1 MTAPDRNRRRALVV
15 GGSTGI
21 GRGVAD
27 AWAEAGLDVT
37 VLSRSRPTGPGSER
51 LRWAATD
58 LTDADRVAE
67 HLSLAAT
74 EPLHAVCYSA
84 VHYGDRRTLFRECT
98 EAEWRRQLDV
108 NLHGLWLTLSWTIPA
123 LRRTDRPGVF
133 LGVSSEVVYNA
144 GPGRSGYA
152 ATKAGA
158 SALLD
163 SVAQEETAE
172 LPGTEALR
180 IVQALPAGMVD
191 TPGIRRRRPDGF
203 DYAAYMRPA
212 SFAPLARELAATAGA
227 GLHGA
232 HLVVDAEG
240 AWYPVGER
248 LPVSQ
253 SRPVPSGAGSGV
265 GSDMTTSAGAGA
277 GS

>member
-1 MTAPDRNRRRALVV
+1 MTAHDRNRRRALVV

-27 AWAEAGLDVT
+27 AWAAAGLDVT
-37 VLSRSRPTGPGSER
+37 VLSRSAPAGAGADR

-58 LTDADRVAE
+58 LTDAGRVTENLA
-67 HLSLAAT
+67 LAAA

-84 VHYGDRRTLFRECT
+84 VHYGDRRALFRDCT
-98 EAEWRRQLDV
+98 EAEWRRQIDV
-108 NLHGLWLTLSWTIPA
+108 NLHGLWLTLSRTIPA
-123 LRRTDRPGVF
+123 LRRPDAPGVF

-152 ATKAGA
+152 ASKAAA

-163 SVAQEETAE
+163 SVAQEEAE
-172 LPGTEALR
+172 APGAEALR

-191 TPGIRRRRPDGF
+191 TPGIRRRRPEGF
-203 DYAAYMRPA
+203 DYSAYMTPG

-232 HLVVDAEG
+232 HLVVDGAG
-240 AWYPVGER
+240 AWFPVSER
-248 LPVSQ
+248 TPVSQ
-253 SRPVPSGAGSGV
+253 SRRISSGAGS
-265 GSDMTTSAGAGA
+265 
-277 GS
+277 

>member
-1 MTAPDRNRRRALVV
+1 MTESSRRRALVV

-21 GRGVAD
+21 GRGIAD
-27 AWAEAGLDVT
+27 AWAEEGLDVT
-37 VLSRSRPTGPGSER
+37 VLSRSQPTGPGAER

-58 LTDADRVAE
+58 LTDTDRVAE
-67 HLSLAAT
+67 NLSLAAA

-123 LRRTDRPGVF
+123 LRRPDAPGVF

-158 SALLD
+158 AALLD
-163 SVAQEETAE
+163 SVAQEETPE
-172 LPGTEALR
+172 LPGTEALC

-191 TPGIRRRRPDGF
+191 TPGIRRRRPADF
-203 DYAAYMRPA
+203 DYGTYMRPA

-232 HLVVDAEG
+232 HLVVDGAG
-240 AWYPVGER
+240 AWYPVSER

-253 SRPVPSGAGSGV
+253 SRRIPSGTAS
-265 GSDMTTSAGAGA
+265 
-277 GS
+277 

>member
-1 MTAPDRNRRRALVV
+1 MTANGRNRRRALVV

-27 AWAEAGLDVT
+27 AWADAGLDVL
-37 VLSRSRPTGPGSER
+37 VLSRSAPTGAGADR
-51 LRWAATD
+51 LRWLATD
-58 LTDADRVAE
+58 LTDPAQVTGG
-67 HLSLAAT
+67 LTAAVE

-84 VHYGDRRTLFRECT
+84 VHYGGGRALFKDCD
-98 EAEWRRQLDV
+98 EAEWRRQIDV
-108 NLHGLWLTLSWTIPA
+108 NLHGLWLTLARTQPV
-123 LRRTDRPGVF
+123 LRSAETPGVF
-133 LGVSSEVVYNA
+133 LGISSEVVYNA

-152 ATKAGA
+152 ASKAAA

-172 LPGTEALR
+172 ASDTEALR

-191 TPGIRRRRPDGF
+191 TPGIRRRRPQDF
-203 DYAAYMRPA
+203 DYSTYMEPA

-232 HLVVDAEG
+232 HLVVDDTG
-240 AWYPVGER
+240 VWYPARER
-248 LPVSQ
+248 MPRSQ
-253 SRPVPSGAGSGV
+253 SRRISSGTAS
-265 GSDMTTSAGAGA
+265 
-277 GS
+277 

>member
-1 MTAPDRNRRRALVV
+1 MTALDRTRRRALVV

-27 AWAEAGLDVT
+27 AWAAAGLDVT
-37 VLSRSRPTGPGSER
+37 VLSRSAPAGTGAER

-67 HLSLAAT
+67 NLALAAAG
-74 EPLHAVCYSA
+74 PLHAVCYSA
-84 VHYGDRRTLFRECT
+84 VHYGDRRAPFRDCA
-98 EAEWRRQLDV
+98 EAEWRRQIDV
-108 NLHGLWLTLSWTIPA
+108 NLHGLWLTLARTLPA
-123 LRRTDRPGVF
+123 LRRPDAPGVF

-152 ATKAGA
+152 ASKAAA

-163 SVAQEETAE
+163 SVAQEETTE
-172 LPGTEALR
+172 PPGTQALR

-191 TPGIRRRRPDGF
+191 TPGIRRRRPEGF
-203 DYAAYMRPA
+203 DYSAYMTPG

-232 HLVVDAEG
+232 HLVVDGAG
-240 AWYPVGER
+240 AWYPVSER
-248 LPVSQ
+248 FPVSQ
-253 SRPVPSGAGSGV
+253 SRRIPSGTGS
-265 GSDMTTSAGAGA
+265 
-277 GS
+277 

>member
-1 MTAPDRNRRRALVV
+1 MTAPAPDRTRRRALVV

-37 VLSRSRPTGPGSER
+37 VLSRSRPAGPGAER

-67 HLSLAAT
+67 NLSLAST

-108 NLHGLWLTLSWTIPA
+108 NLHGLWLTLSWTVPA
-123 LRRTDRPGVF
+123 LRRPDRPGVF
-133 LGVSSEVVYNA
+133 LGISSEVVYNA

-158 SALLD
+158 AALLD
-163 SVAQEETAE
+163 SVAQEEAAE

-203 DYAAYMRPA
+203 DYTAYMRPA

-232 HLVVDAEG
+232 HLVVDPEG
-240 AWYPVGER
+240 GWRPVGEG
-248 LPVSQ
+248 LPLSQ
-253 SRPVPSGAGSGV
+253 SRPVPAAATATATARAVSGAAS
-265 GSDMTTSAGAGA
+265 
-277 GS
+277 